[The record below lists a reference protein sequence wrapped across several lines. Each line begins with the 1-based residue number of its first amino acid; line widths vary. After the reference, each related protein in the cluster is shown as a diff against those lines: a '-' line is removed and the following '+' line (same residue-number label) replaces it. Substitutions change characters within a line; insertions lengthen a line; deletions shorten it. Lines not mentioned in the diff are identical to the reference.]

1 MITSNYTGEEFSAV
15 FLSTVEPT
23 DAQGAP
29 ADRIKSICNEY
40 VFNTVI
46 TRAQSLIFVAGN
58 PFFLLHMGSHYRIN
72 CWTEYI
78 RRCIQCQSFIPP
90 ANFSMFNA
98 QSLPR
103 IIGQICEKVLLSG
116 SIQQLDDEEFD
127 YNAIDLIMERYIDDL
142 NKKRE
147 YKLATKLIQSPSG
160 DISWILEDSE
170 TQTES
175 GILWCKLDC
184 KNFREAVANPLN
196 SKEEPIKLSSASV
209 SGRRGTFH
217 EGIVKVDTIRKRVL
231 FDEETEGAL
240 SSTYFGASFPCRVD
254 PKNPILFFPLDH
266 RYPKFVNLPMLLVHT
281 CKGVVCFDPKSIN
294 STPKVSNFI
303 PLEVAAKM
311 LFVVKFLG
319 WQKKYPYPLGIIIAA
334 LPTGHS
340 CYTGE
345 VALRISN
352 NIPLRPCPVKNVSE
366 MQMAE
371 ESHISGY
378 ARYRFR
384 GAFTIDPE
392 GSADHDD
399 ALTCRLISRADKGKE
414 YEIGVHIIDV
424 QSYIPKDSEL
434 DEEAR
439 KRGCSSYRSPDQCIS
454 SMLPEEMVQA
464 KLSIAEGEPRNT
476 LSVIGRYLIKN
487 DGDIEEVPGS
497 IVFKESEI
505 ISALG
510 LTYEEAQQI
519 LFKEPNHSV
528 QNKIAGYNEV
538 HENIEDQ
545 LACLWKI
552 ALYIRRN
559 RLGKDAA
566 YSFTLD
572 EPEKQKCPE
581 AHYLIEE
588 LMIWANSQVALKL
601 LKTFP
606 DQTILRVQAKPP
618 DSELA
623 NLRKSHGE
631 AMATSLGLRGYVL
644 PKQEPVDQIQI
655 LRSMCAQIRDYLN
668 KKLCR
673 NALHYVQFE
682 HLHPQIAVATV
693 GLRQSRKA
701 CGTDYIVSDSAGTRE
716 YWHDTLQ
723 CAQYTHSTSP
733 IWRYIDIVVQR
744 LLHAAICRSECPYSK
759 RELAELCEQVKK
771 AVKNSNNYDRE
782 VKRLDLASSFE
793 SVSREYNSFV
803 QRITEDA
810 EVELTFAD
818 PHLKVL
824 YARERVVALK
834 HLNALSIPSVQGREM
849 SPEPSNKLSSDISIT
864 ESVIWQVKV
873 AYFKGTARNF
883 FLNHQFAISDSS
895 VDDNGQ
901 KRCADISLFVPEGN
915 ILSENS
921 NLNEHKIML
930 SILPYTHCIPQAI
943 WAELQNIC
951 KLDLSLYQDQ
961 GHLAEM
967 LLKVFTFSQS
977 EISNPPSITSCYSP
991 LLIYKLSR
999 PIQTSEVFQVQM
1011 TTSTRNSI
1019 LSPSL
1024 QLVEVGPELRICV
1037 QHNSNPAECF
1047 ADKLVEDASKRQY
1060 PSIGDYFR
1068 CWEQVLLSEAAS
1080 ESLSES
1086 ELFLVKDVTLNWPKL
1101 DCECDSFGHVLY
1113 KLNVPPGKKQG
1124 GVVMKLPSDFL
1135 KMSYE
1140 FFKFDIGD
1148 LLCVRYDAEQ
1158 EERKFG
1164 FVFHMVIHHAEMERK
1179 TTEHTRNIESA
1190 TFYLKFVGPSS
1201 NSISPEIAKLISVPT
1216 TKGVTLKCEIQL
1228 LPLTLPFRYPLKGFH
1243 TIIII
1248 VNYNKLCMYQLI
1260 TIIAIA
1266 TLGGFTA
1273 ACTT

>member
-1 MITSNYTGEEFSAV
+1 
-15 FLSTVEPT
+15 
-23 DAQGAP
+23 
-29 ADRIKSICNEY
+29 
-40 VFNTVI
+40 
-46 TRAQSLIFVAGN
+46 
-58 PFFLLHMGSHYRIN
+58 MGSHYRIN

-90 ANFSMFNA
+90 ANFSPFNA

-116 SIQQLDDEEFD
+116 SIQQLEDEEFD
-127 YNAIDLIMERYIDDL
+127 YDTIDLIMERYINDL
-142 NKKRE
+142 NKRRE

-170 TQTES
+170 SQTES

-184 KNFREAVANPLN
+184 KNFREAVANPLD
-196 SKEEPIKLSSASV
+196 SKEKPIKLSSASV

-217 EGIVKVDTIRKRVL
+217 EGIVKVDTIHKRVL
-231 FDEETEGAL
+231 FDEETEVAL

-334 LPTGHS
+334 LPPGHS

-345 VALRISN
+345 LALRISN
-352 NIPLRPCPVKNVSE
+352 NIPLGSCSMKNVSE

-371 ESHISGY
+371 ESHISGHT
-378 ARYRFR
+378 RYHFR

-399 ALTCRLISRADKGKE
+399 ALTCRLISTTDKGNE

-424 QSYIPKDSEL
+424 QSCIPKDSEL

-454 SMLPEEMVQA
+454 SMLPEELVQN
-464 KLSIAEGEPRNT
+464 KLSITEGESRNT
-476 LSVIGRYLIKN
+476 LSVVGQYLISK
-487 DGDIEEVPGS
+487 GSIEEVPDS
-497 IVFKESEI
+497 IVFKESTVHCG
-505 ISALG
+505 LG

-519 LFKEPNHSV
+519 LFKEPDHSA
-528 QNKIAGYNEV
+528 QNKIACYNED
-538 HENIEDQ
+538 HEKIEDQ

-552 ALYIRRN
+552 ALFIRQN

-566 YSFTLD
+566 YSFTLN

-588 LMIWANSQVALKL
+588 LMIWANSHVALKL

-606 DQTILRVQAKPP
+606 EQTILRVQAKPP
-618 DSELA
+618 ESELA
-623 NLRKSHGE
+623 NLRKNHGQ
-631 AMATSLGLRGYVL
+631 AMATSFGLRGYVL
-644 PKQEPVDQIQI
+644 PGQEPVDQIQI
-655 LRSMCAQIRDYLN
+655 LRSMCAQIRGLLN

-682 HLHPQIAVATV
+682 HLHPQIAVTTV

-701 CGTDYIVSDSAGTRE
+701 CGTDYVVSDSGTKE

-733 IWRYIDIVVQR
+733 IRRYIDIVVQR
-744 LLHAAICRSECPYSK
+744 LLHAAICRRQCPYSK
-759 RELAELCEQVKK
+759 KELAELCEQVKK

-782 VKRLDLASSFE
+782 VKRLDLASSLD
-793 SVSREYNSFV
+793 SASQEYISFV

-810 EVELTFAD
+810 EIELTFAD

-824 YARERVVALK
+824 YARERLIALK
-834 HLNALSIPSVQGREM
+834 HLNALSISSIQGQEM
-849 SPEPSNKLSSDISIT
+849 SPEPSDKLSSDISIT
-864 ESVIWQVKV
+864 ESVIWQVKI
-873 AYFKGTARNF
+873 AYFKVTARNF
-883 FLNHQFAISDSS
+883 FSNPQFATSAISADGH
-895 VDDNGQ
+895 GQ
-901 KRCADISLFVPEGN
+901 KRCADISLFIPEDN
-915 ILSENS
+915 ILSEHS
-921 NLNEHKIML
+921 NLDECKIVL
-930 SILPYTHCIPQAI
+930 SVIPYTHSMPQAI
-943 WAELQNIC
+943 WTELQNIC
-951 KLDLSLYQDQ
+951 KLDLSAYQDQ
-961 GHLAEM
+961 KHLAEI
-967 LLKVFTFSQS
+967 LLKTFTFSQS
-977 EISNPPSITSCYSP
+977 EINNPPPITSCYSP

-1019 LSPSL
+1019 LSPNL
-1024 QLVEVGPELRICV
+1024 QLVEVGPELRICI

-1086 ELFLVKDVTLNWPKL
+1086 ELLIVKDVTLNWPKL
-1101 DCECDSFGHVLY
+1101 DCECDSFGNVLY
-1113 KLNVPPGKKQG
+1113 KLNVPPRKKDG

-1148 LLCVRYDAEQ
+1148 LLCVRYDVEQ

-1164 FVFHMVIHHAEMERK
+1164 FVFHMVIHHAEIESK
-1179 TTEHTRNIESA
+1179 TTERTSSIESA
-1190 TFYLKFVGPSS
+1190 MFYLKFVGPSS
-1201 NSISPEIAKLISVPT
+1201 NSISPEIAKLLTLPT
-1216 TKGVTLKCEIQL
+1216 TIGVTLKCEIQL
-1228 LPLTLPFRYPLKGFH
+1228 LPLTLPFRYPLKIVIVF
-1243 TIIII
+1243 II
-1248 VNYNKLCMYQLI
+1248 
-1260 TIIAIA
+1260 
-1266 TLGGFTA
+1266 
-1273 ACTT
+1273 

>member
-1 MITSNYTGEEFSAV
+1 MS
-15 FLSTVEPT
+15 
-23 DAQGAP
+23 
-29 ADRIKSICNEY
+29 
-40 VFNTVI
+40 
-46 TRAQSLIFVAGN
+46 
-58 PFFLLHMGSHYRIN
+58 
-72 CWTEYI
+72 
-78 RRCIQCQSFIPP
+78 
-90 ANFSMFNA
+90 NA

-103 IIGQICEKVLLSG
+103 IIGLICEKVLLSG
-116 SIQQLDDEEFD
+116 SIQQLEDEALD

-142 NKKRE
+142 NKRRE

-170 TQTES
+170 AQTES

-184 KNFREAVANPLN
+184 KNFREAVANPLD
-196 SKEEPIKLSSASV
+196 SKEEPIKLSTSSV

-217 EGIVKVDTIRKRVL
+217 EGIVKVDTIRRRVL
-231 FDEETEGAL
+231 FDEETEDAL

-266 RYPKFVNLPMLLVHT
+266 RYPKFANLPMLLIHT

-294 STPKVSNFI
+294 STPKVSDFI

-319 WQKKYPYPLGIIIAA
+319 WRKEYPYPLGIIIAA
-334 LPTGHS
+334 LPPGHS
-340 CYTGE
+340 CYSGE
-345 VALRISN
+345 LALRISN
-352 NIPLRPCPVKNVSE
+352 NIPLGPCSVKNVSQ
-366 MQMAE
+366 MQAQMAE

-378 ARYRFR
+378 ARYQFR

-399 ALTCRLISRADKGKE
+399 ALTCRLISTADKGAE

-439 KRGCSSYRSPDQCIS
+439 KRGCSSYRSSDQCIS
-454 SMLPEEMVQA
+454 SMLPEEMVQT
-464 KLSIAEGEPRNT
+464 KLSIAEGESRNT
-476 LSVIGRYLIKN
+476 LSVVGRYLINKS
-487 DGDIEEVPGS
+487 GDIEEVPNS
-497 IVFKESEI
+497 IMFKESTVN
-505 ISALG
+505 SALG

-519 LFKEPNHSV
+519 LFKEPSHSV
-528 QNKIAGYNEV
+528 QNKIACYNRV
-538 HENIEDQ
+538 HESIEDQ
-545 LACLWKI
+545 LAYLWKI
-552 ALYIRRN
+552 ALFIRQN

-588 LMIWANSQVALKL
+588 LMIWANSHVALKL

-606 DQTILRVQAKPP
+606 GQTILRVQPKPP

-623 NLRKSHGE
+623 NLRKNHGP
-631 AMATSLGLRGYVL
+631 AMAISLGLKRYILSG
-644 PKQEPVDQIQI
+644 QEPLDQIQI
-655 LRSMCAQIRDYLN
+655 LQSICTQIRDYLS

-673 NALHYVQFE
+673 NALHYVKFE

-701 CGTDYIVSDSAGTRE
+701 CRTDYIVSDADTRE

-733 IWRYIDIVVQR
+733 IRRYIDIVVQR
-744 LLHAAICRSECPYSK
+744 LLHAAICRRACPYSK
-759 RELAELCEQVKK
+759 KELAEMCEQVKK
-771 AVKNSNNYDRE
+771 AMKNSNNYDRE
-782 VKRLDLASSFE
+782 VKRLDLASSLE
-793 SVSREYNSFV
+793 SVSQEYVSSI

-810 EVELTFAD
+810 EIELTFAD

-824 YARERVVALK
+824 YARERLIALK
-834 HLNALSIPSVQGREM
+834 HLNALSIPSAQGREM

-873 AYFKGTARNF
+873 AYFKGTSRGF
-883 FLNHQFAISDSS
+883 FLNHRFAASTRNTDGN
-895 VDDNGQ
+895 DQ
-901 KRCADISLFVPEGN
+901 KRCANISLFVPEGN
-915 ILSENS
+915 ILSEHS
-921 NLNEHKIML
+921 NLDEHKIVL
-930 SILPYTHCIPQAI
+930 SIIPYTHSIPQAM
-943 WAELQNIC
+943 WTELQSVC
-951 KLDLSLYQDQ
+951 KLDLSEYQDQ
-961 GHLAEM
+961 KRLAEI
-967 LLKVFTFSQS
+967 LLKIFTFSQS
-977 EISNPPSITSCYSP
+977 GISDLPSVTSCSCP

-999 PIQTSEVFQVQM
+999 PIQTSEIFQVQM

-1024 QLVEVGPELRICV
+1024 QLVEVGPELRICI
-1037 QHNSNPAECF
+1037 QHNSNTAECF

-1060 PSIGDYFR
+1060 LSIGDYFR

-1086 ELFLVKDVTLNWPKL
+1086 ELLIVKDAALSWPKL
-1101 DCECDSFGHVLY
+1101 DHECDSFGHVLY
-1113 KLNVPPGKKQG
+1113 KLNVPPGKKDG
-1124 GVVMKLPSDFL
+1124 GVVMKFPTDFL

-1148 LLCVRYDAEQ
+1148 LLCVRYDVEQ
-1158 EERKFG
+1158 DEKKFG
-1164 FVFHMVIHHAEMERK
+1164 FVFHMVIHHAEIERK
-1179 TTEHTRNIESA
+1179 TMERTSNIESA

-1201 NSISPEIAKLISVPT
+1201 NSISPEIAKLLIQPT
-1216 TKGVTLKCEIQL
+1216 IGVTLKCEIQL
-1228 LPLTLPFRYPLKGFH
+1228 LPLTLPFR
-1243 TIIII
+1243 
-1248 VNYNKLCMYQLI
+1248 
-1260 TIIAIA
+1260 
-1266 TLGGFTA
+1266 
-1273 ACTT
+1273 